1 MQTVEKQLVLE
12 ENWQVLAVVFPPFA
26 QRLENSESSG
36 LLARLH
42 LTRSF
47 PQSPSPLLRLLTILT
62 GERGRQIGDAEGR
75 STPYLP

>member
-1 MQTVEKQLVLE
+1 M
-12 ENWQVLAVVFPPFA
+12 LAVVFPPFA

-47 PQSPSPLLRLLTILT
+47 PQSPSPLLATDYLNRRT
-62 GERGRQIGDAEGR
+62 GEADWGWEGR

>member
-1 MQTVEKQLVLE
+1 M
-12 ENWQVLAVVFPPFA
+12 LAVVFPPFA

>member
-1 MQTVEKQLVLE
+1 MLTPVLE

-42 LTRSF
+42 LTRCF
-47 PQSPSPLLRLLTILT
+47 PQFASTTATDYLNRRT
-62 GERGRQIGDAEGR
+62 GEADWGCGRPIY
-75 STPYLP
+75 PLPPLIPDDP